1 MRRSTINL
9 LNDSYFDE
17 FIQQVKEKEDNQIL
31 HLIADKLAE
40 KFDEKKLQNI
50 DITKLNSEELS
61 LLGNLY
67 YMLEDKENAQKY
79 LLKAIET
86 KPVSE
91 FAYMRAGNFFVLEE
105 DGNRAYELLTEGQ
118 KRFPDNEYYE
128 KSLFFLLKHQ
138 YPNEALINGKGV
150 LEKRLFDEDFL
161 NPLID
166 LIKEHDNYEAIKRKI
181 LLRTS
186 LIDNKK
192 LKSIHFA
199 QLSFMAYKDSNF
211 QEAKDYI
218 LSAIEIDD
226 SDIDVRKLFINIMK
240 KLEESVFLIQKLQQ
254 WSEKYGFVMDKL
266 ELAEAY
272 LDTYLT
278 GVKNVK
284 EELDNIK
291 DKLYSPRLEI
301 KWKMLYAEYY
311 ERENDF
317 EKSKEILEELY
328 KKYPLNNDV
337 VNKYANVHVTLGD
350 KKKAKAIIKDYIDKT
365 NQLMI
370 PYELEKGDEE
380 IVEMVKNNLDNIVDP
395 LQKASVIFKL
405 GEYYD
410 RIKDYKNAAKFM
422 QKANNM
428 VWEKVKNMP
437 IIKKYKK
444 YVDRIIEQFDDIEW
458 MKNMRNNKNYD
469 KKPIFIIGMPR
480 SGTTLVEQILK
491 AGGVY
496 DCGELTFIDPKLIN
510 LIEDNKINEYPEAIK
525 LLQKDEFEALGDIY
539 MNGIKDTFNFNE
551 NIFSDKQTHNF
562 FHVGLIFMM
571 FPNAK
576 IINLR
581 RDYRSITLSNY
592 FIDFLAKKSF
602 MAFSFDLEAFAKE
615 LKGYFKLSKHWSNIM
630 PNDFYKEVWYEDLV
644 LHKEDKVKEI
654 AEFCEL
660 EYTPELLEFYKKTKA
675 VKTASVSQVRKP
687 IYTSSLTRWKNYENL
702 LQPVIDIL
710 GDEGT
715 YKGKI

>member
-1 MRRSTINL
+1 MKRSSIL
-9 LNDSYFDE
+9 LLIDSYFDE
-17 FIQQVKEKEDNQIL
+17 FIQKVREEEDNQIL
-31 HLIADKLAE
+31 LLIADKLSDKLDKE
-40 KFDEKKLQNI
+40 KLKNL
-50 DITKLNSEELS
+50 DIKSLNSEELS

-67 YMLEDKENAQKY
+67 YMLDDKENAKKY
-79 LLKAIET
+79 LLKAIE
-86 KPVSE
+86 KQPISE
-91 FAYMRAGNFFVLEE
+91 FAYMRAGNFFVLEG
-105 DGNRAYELLTEGQ
+105 DGNRAYELLTKGKE
-118 KRFPDNEYYE
+118 KFPNNEYYE
-128 KSLFFLLKHQ
+128 KSLFFLLKNQ
-138 YPNEALINGKGV
+138 YPQMALNNGKGV
-150 LEKRLFDEDFL
+150 LEKRLFDSEFL

-166 LIKEHDNYEAIKRKI
+166 MIKEHENYEFIKRKI
-181 LLRTS
+181 LLRAT
-186 LIDNKK
+186 LLDDKR
-192 LKSIHFA
+192 LKSVHLA
-199 QLSFMAYKDSNF
+199 QLAFMSYKDSNF

-218 LSAIEIDD
+218 LSAVEIDD
-226 SDIDVRKLFINIMK
+226 SDIDVRKLFIEIMK
-240 KLEESVFLIQKLQQ
+240 KLEESLFLIQKLQL
-254 WSEKYGFVMDKL
+254 WTEKYGFITDRL
-266 ELAEAY
+266 ELVEAY

-284 EELDNIK
+284 EELDKIK

-311 ERENDF
+311 ERENEF

-328 KKYPLNNDV
+328 NKYPLNSDII
-337 VNKYANVHVTLGD
+337 NKYANIHVTLGD
-350 KKKAKAIIKDYIDKT
+350 KKKAKSIIKDYINKT

-370 PYELEKGDEE
+370 PYELEEGDEE

-422 QKANNM
+422 QKANSI
-428 VWEKVKNMP
+428 VWQKVKNMP
-437 IIKKYKK
+437 ILKNYEK
-444 YVDRIIEQFDDIEW
+444 YVDRIIENFDDLEW
-458 MKNMRNNKNYD
+458 MKSMRNNKNYD
-469 KKPIFIIGMPR
+469 KRPIFIVGMPR
-480 SGTTLVEQILK
+480 SGTTLVEQILR

-510 LIEDNKINEYPEAIK
+510 IIEENKINEYPEAIK

-539 MNGIKDTFNFNE
+539 MKGIEETFHFDE
-551 NIFSDKQTHNF
+551 DIFSDKQTHNF
-562 FHVGLIFMM
+562 LHVGLIYMM

-576 IINLR
+576 VINMR

-615 LKGYFKLSKHWSNIM
+615 LKGYFKISKHWSEIM
-630 PNDFYKEVWYEDLV
+630 PKDFYKEIWYEDLV
-644 LHKEDKVKEI
+644 LNKEEKVKEI

-687 IYTSSLTRWKNYENL
+687 IYKDSLQRWKNYENL

-710 GDEGT
+710 GEEGI
-715 YKGKI
+715 YKGNL

>member
-1 MRRSTINL
+1 MKRSTIVL

-17 FIQQVKEKEDNQIL
+17 FVQKVIEEEKNEVL
-31 HLIADKLAE
+31 HLIANKLCD
-40 KFDEKKLQNI
+40 KFDEKKLKNL
-50 DITKLNSEELS
+50 DVNKLNSEELS

-67 YMLEDKENAQKY
+67 YMLDDKKNAQNF
-79 LLKAIET
+79 LNKALEK

-91 FAYMRAGNFFVLEE
+91 FDYMRAGNFYVLEG
-105 DGNRAYELLTEGQ
+105 DGNKAYELLTKGKEL
-118 KRFPDNEYYE
+118 FPENEYYE

-138 YPNEALINGKGV
+138 YPAQALVNGKGV
-150 LEKRLFDEDFL
+150 LEKRLFDSEFL

-166 LIKEHDNYEAIKRKI
+166 MIKEHENYEALKRKI
-181 LLRTS
+181 LLRAS
-186 LIDNKK
+186 LIDDKK

-199 QLSFMAYKDSNF
+199 QLAFMSYKDSNF
-211 QEAKDYI
+211 QEAKDYM
-218 LSAIEIDD
+218 LSAVEIDD
-226 SDIDVRKLFINIMK
+226 SDIDVRKLFVDIMK
-240 KLEESVFLIQKLQQ
+240 KLEESVFLIQKLQL
-254 WSEKYGFVMDKL
+254 WSEKYGFVTDKL
-266 ELAEAY
+266 ELVEAY

-284 EELDNIK
+284 DELESIK
-291 DKLYSPRLEI
+291 DKLYSQRLEI

-311 ERENDF
+311 ERENEF
-317 EKSKEILEELY
+317 EKSRYILEELY
-328 KKYPLNNDV
+328 EKYPLNNDV

-350 KKKAKAIIKDYIDKT
+350 KKKAKSIIKDYIDKT
-365 NQLMI
+365 NQLMV
-370 PYELEKGDEE
+370 PYELEEGDEE
-380 IVEMVKNNLDNIVDP
+380 IVEMVKKNLDNIVDP

-422 QKANNM
+422 QKANSI
-428 VWEKVKNMP
+428 VWQKVKNMP
-437 IIKKYKK
+437 IIGNYEK
-444 YVDRIIEQFDDIEW
+444 YVDRIIANFDDIEW
-458 MKNMRNNKNYD
+458 MKNMRNTKNYD
-469 KKPIFIIGMPR
+469 KRPIFIIGMPR

-496 DCGELTFIDPKLIN
+496 DCGELTFIDPKIIN
-510 LIEDNKINEYPEAIK
+510 IIEEHKINEYPEAIK
-525 LLQKDEFEALGDIY
+525 LLQKDEFAALGDIY
-539 MNGIKDTFNFNE
+539 MDGIKGTFKFDE

-562 FHVGLIFMM
+562 LHVGLIFMM

-602 MAFSFDLEAFAKE
+602 MAFSFDLEAFARE
-615 LKGYFKLSKHWSNIM
+615 LKGFFKLSRHWSNIM
-630 PNDFYKEVWYEDLV
+630 PKDFYKEVWYEDLV
-644 LHKEDKVKEI
+644 LHKEEKVKEI

-687 IYTSSLTRWKNYENL
+687 IYTSSLTRWKNYESL

-710 GDEGT
+710 GNEGT
-715 YKGKI
+715 YKGL

>member
-166 LIKEHDNYEAIKRKI
+166 LIKENDNYEAIKRKI

-410 RIKDYKNAAKFM
+410 RIKDYKDAAKFM

-437 IIKKYKK
+437 IIKKYNK

>member
-1 MRRSTINL
+1 MKRSTILL

-17 FIQQVKEKEDNQIL
+17 FIQKVIENEDNEIL
-31 HLIADKLAE
+31 HLTADKLAE
-40 KFDEKKLQNI
+40 KFDEKKLDEI
-50 DITKLNSEELS
+50 DFEKLNSEELS

-67 YMLEDKENAQKY
+67 YMLDDKKNAETY
-79 LLKAIET
+79 LMKATEI

-91 FAYMRAGNFFVLEE
+91 FAYMRAGNFFVLEG
-105 DGNRAYELLTEGQ
+105 DGNKAYELLTEGQ
-118 KRFPDNEYYE
+118 KKFPDNEYYE
-128 KSLFFLLKHQ
+128 KSLFFLLRNQ
-138 YPNEALINGKGV
+138 YPNEALVNAKGV
-150 LEKRLFDEDFL
+150 LEKRVFDEEFL
-161 NPLID
+161 NPAID
-166 LIKEHDNYEAIKRKI
+166 LIQEHDNYEAIKRKL
-181 LLRTS
+181 LLRAMV
-186 LIDNKK
+186 LDDKK
-192 LKSIHFA
+192 LKAKHLA
-199 QLSFMAYKDSNF
+199 QLAFMSYKDSNF

-240 KLEESVFLIQKLQQ
+240 KLEESVFLIQKLQL
-254 WSEKYGFVMDKL
+254 WGEKYGFINDKL
-266 ELAEAY
+266 EVIEAF

-284 EELDNIK
+284 DELDAIK

-311 ERENDF
+311 ERENEF
-317 EKSKEILEELY
+317 EKSKEILKELY
-328 KKYPLNNDV
+328 KKYPLNNDI

-350 KKKAKAIIKDYIDKT
+350 KKKAKAIIKDYINKT

-380 IVEMVKNNLDNIVDP
+380 IVEMIKNNLNNIQDP

-410 RIKDYKNAAKFM
+410 RMKNYKEASKFM
-422 QKANNM
+422 QKANSI
-428 VWEKVKNMP
+428 VWQKVKNMP
-437 IIKKYKK
+437 IIKNYNK
-444 YVDRIIEQFDDIEW
+444 YVERIIENFNDIEW
-458 MKNMRNNKNYD
+458 MKNMRNHKTYE
-469 KKPIFIIGMPR
+469 KRPIFIIGMPR

-496 DCGELTFIDPKLIN
+496 DCGELTFIDPKLTN
-510 LIEDNKINEYPEAIK
+510 LIEENKLNEYPEAIK

-539 MNGIKDTFNFNE
+539 MQGINETFKFNE
-551 NIFSDKQTHNF
+551 KIFSDKQTHNF
-562 FHVGLIFMM
+562 LHVGLLYMM

-576 IINLR
+576 VINLR

-602 MAFSFDLEAFAKE
+602 MAFSFDLEAFANE
-615 LKGYFKLSKHWSNIM
+615 LKGFFKLSRHWSNIM
-630 PNDFYKEVWYEDLV
+630 PKDFYKEVWYEDLV

-687 IYTSSLTRWKNYENL
+687 IYKSALTRWKNYENL
-702 LQPVIDIL
+702 LQPIIDVL

-715 YKGKI
+715 YKGNI